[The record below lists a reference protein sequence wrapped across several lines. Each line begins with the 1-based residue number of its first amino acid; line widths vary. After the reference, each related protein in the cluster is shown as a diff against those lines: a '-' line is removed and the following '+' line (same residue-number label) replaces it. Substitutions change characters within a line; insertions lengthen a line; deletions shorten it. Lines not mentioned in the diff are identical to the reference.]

1 MNIFAAWNPAEG
13 SFALS
18 EIPHHEEQ
26 FGLEM
31 HTSGNASY
39 IGVTILHQDMQSP
52 SQKLQPNGTTAF
64 CGYAYTT
71 HLYRVD
77 LDFEPENRSIATLIT
92 SIPNFNTTAIGERD
106 GKLYLGGSVKKDCV
120 YELNAAVLE
129 LHDGERNTI
138 YASSKPDSSI
148 QVLSAREE
156 EFILVESYQ
165 SDSGISDLDLP
176 TNYGAV
182 SQNKIGIPISWEKFR
197 RQRSRVV
204 VLDSS
209 LDAEVVA
216 TISSGGDSLVT
227 ALERTDDAIYVAGS
241 SAGTPFI
248 RKIPRAEQ
256 SLQH

>member
-1 MNIFAAWNPAEG
+1 
-13 SFALS
+13 
-18 EIPHHEEQ
+18 
-26 FGLEM
+26 
-31 HTSGNASY
+31 
-39 IGVTILHQDMQSP
+39 MQSP
-52 SQKLQPNGTTAF
+52 PKLQSNGTTSF
-64 CGYAYTT
+64 CGYLYTT
-71 HLYRVD
+71 HLYRID
-77 LDFEPENRSIATLIT
+77 LDFHPENRSTATLIT
-92 SIPNFNTTAIGERD
+92 SIPNFNTTAIDKMD

-120 YELNAAVLE
+120 FELNAALLE
-129 LHDGERNTI
+129 LNDDERTTI
-138 YASSKPDSSI
+138 CLYQTGQRNSGPFR
-148 QVLSAREE
+148 ARREL
-156 EFILVESYQ
+156 ILESYQ

-197 RQRSRVV
+197 RQRSRVI
-204 VLDSS
+204 VLDAS

-256 SLQH
+256 LMQH